1 MIYVLRFSSCSPFS
15 LPPLRI
21 QALGF
26 RASSGTGA
34 SARLLGSPC
43 GTGRRRQHPGVHLSV
58 SGTVSM
64 FLRRR
69 LGLSEG
75 ALNLTSNS
83 LNPKAQDFKTL
94 AKPEIVVPIPNVNIS
109 QGGTNPVGC
118 KAEALGA
125 SVLGFRILILTSG
138 F

>member
-1 MIYVLRFSSCSPFS
+1 
-15 LPPLRI
+15 
-21 QALGF
+21 
-26 RASSGTGA
+26 
-34 SARLLGSPC
+34 
-43 GTGRRRQHPGVHLSV
+43 
-58 SGTVSM
+58 M

-69 LGLSEG
+69 PGLSEG
-75 ALNLTSNS
+75 SLNLTSNS
-83 LNPKAQDFKTL
+83 LKPKAQDFKTL